1 MKGIQGLLVAIVLGI
16 AAAVFNWLYLTS
28 KSKATETVAFV
39 GIAPDVDVER
49 GETLRESDL
58 ERVAIPS
65 ASVGNLEEF
74 AILYSARQSVVGAPV
89 WRQLT
94 GGSLLLRQDLKTP
107 PQELKFGEN
116 ERVIW
121 IPVDTR
127 TFVASLVEPGDL
139 VSFLVSSGRASFPT
153 PANAENPGP
162 TEAEPPSSGPVDVIG
177 PFEILALGNR
187 LGSSEV
193 MKAAKIPQMQ
203 ENVAAVRAT
212 VDEAGN
218 LAADAQKL
226 MALLG
231 ATNFRPVGVML
242 HPRESS
248 R

>member
-39 GIAPDVDVER
+39 GVAPQVDVER

-58 ERVAIPS
+58 ARVAIPS

-89 WRQLT
+89 WRRLT

-107 PQELKFGEN
+107 ARELKFAEN

-139 VSFLVSSGRASFPT
+139 VSFLVSPMRTAVPT
-153 PANAENPGP
+153 PADPETPG
-162 TEAEPPSSGPVDVIG
+162 AALAGRPSSGPIDVIG
-177 PFEILALGNR
+177 PFKILAMGNR

-193 MKAAKIPQMQ
+193 LRAAKIPQVQ
-203 ENVAAVRAT
+203 ENVVAVRAT
-212 VDEAGN
+212 VDQAGN

-226 MALLG
+226 MALLNE
-231 ATNFRPVGVML
+231 TNFRPVGVML
-242 HPRESS
+242 HPREST